1 MASGLD
7 QLSPMTP
14 EETNVNAL
22 RSLQSAAVRMQQ
34 MRSEI
39 QHLSEAVGHL
49 TASLTQQAALAER
62 WKICATDMAKAYRS
76 GAGYRISAALESF
89 DKLSNEP
96 RT

>member
-1 MASGLD
+1 
-7 QLSPMTP
+7 MTP

-22 RSLQSAAVRMQQ
+22 RSLQSAAMRMQQ

-76 GAGYRISAALESF
+76 GAGYRITATLESF
-89 DKLSNEP
+89 DKLSNDP